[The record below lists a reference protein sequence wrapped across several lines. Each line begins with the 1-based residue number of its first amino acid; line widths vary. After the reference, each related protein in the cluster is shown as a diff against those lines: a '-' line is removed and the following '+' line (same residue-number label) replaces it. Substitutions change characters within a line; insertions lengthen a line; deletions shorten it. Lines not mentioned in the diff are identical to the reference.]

1 MSFING
7 KNKFD
12 YCVECGEEL
21 LPSNRKRTNPKSCYK
36 CRGIDIMPNHALNKV
51 AKEALN
57 PNSDESDG
65 GNVFEDDPR
74 AIKYNDNE
82 VGRVIKKSIG
92 YVYSECAMADT
103 IVDTKK

>member
-21 LPSNRKRTNPKSCYK
+21 LPSNRQRT
-36 CRGIDIMPNHALNKV
+36 
-51 AKEALN
+51 N